1 MRICPIVRSGM
12 FGLLWAVMVASMTV
26 RLRSVICLESS
37 HLLGRLLQ
45 NSRDVKTNRTNSKE
59 NNGIDMIVF
68 ICCCLFVFVCLLS
81 VLGDNVALSI
91 WKPGST
97 CDSWLPVGVVCPGF
111 PY

>member
-1 MRICPIVRSGM
+1 MGVT
-12 FGLLWAVMVASMTV
+12 MVA

-37 HLLGRLLQ
+37 HLLGRVRRNLG
-45 NSRDVKTNRTNSKE
+45 DVKTNRTNSKE
-59 NNGIDMIVF
+59 NNGIDTIVF
-68 ICCCLFVFVCLLS
+68 LCCCLFVFVCFLS